1 MRSALITNFSVHNTV
16 LLTPGTVV
24 EQVSRTDV
32 SCITVTV
39 RNTVFVFREGIF
51 FKLKVIFIPR
61 LFPSYF
67 F

>member
-1 MRSALITNFSVHNTV
+1 MRSALITNVSVHNAV
-16 LLTPGTVV
+16 LLTLGTVV
-24 EQVSRTDV
+24 EQVSRTYL

-39 RNTVFVFREGIF
+39 RNTFFVFHEGIF
-51 FKLKVIFIPR
+51 VKLKVLFIPR